1 MPSTQFIT
9 AKTADLFLT
18 SFYFFAF
25 GVVGSV
31 VLNFLTE
38 MYERYSMSDR
48 TKEKSLPRLMF
59 EIVFHVFFIVLL
71 FWGIR
76 NAVSLIPFPL
86 EGYGGYQHARLSL
99 PTILLLSSMILFFF
113 QTTLMDKMR
122 EFNTRLFAA
131 SPIGDFLRDRGLA

>member
-99 PTILLLSSMILFFF
+99 PTILLLSSVTLFFF

-131 SPIGDFLRDRGLA
+131 TPVGDFLRDRGLA

>member
-1 MPSTQFIT
+1 MPSTKFLT
-9 AKTADLFLT
+9 AKTVDLFLT

-25 GVVGSV
+25 GVIGSI

-38 MYERYSMSDR
+38 LYERYSMSDR

-59 EIVFHVFFIVLL
+59 EIVFNVFFIVIL

-76 NAVSLIPFPL
+76 NGVQMIPFPL
-86 EGYGGYQHARLSL
+86 EGYGGYQHTRLSL
-99 PTILLLSSMILFFF
+99 PTILLLSSVTLFFF

-122 EFNTRLFAA
+122 EFNTRLFATT
-131 SPIGDFLRDRGLA
+131 PVGNFLRDRGLA

>member
-1 MPSTQFIT
+1 MPSTQFIA

-25 GVVGSV
+25 GVIGSIL
-31 VLNFLTE
+31 LNIITQT
-38 MYERYSMSDR
+38 YENYTMADR
-48 TKEKSLPRLMF
+48 TKEKSLGRLMI
-59 EIVFHVFFIVLL
+59 EIVFNIFFIIALL
-71 FWGIR
+71 WTIR
-76 NAVSLIPFPL
+76 NVVPMIPFPL